1 MEPCAQNRT
10 CFKVFS
16 VITGKKERTSSPSVC
31 ANSFRRR
38 SHTDANAAIVA
49 QSYKP
54 PEPLSYITVSIELHA
69 GRGAGGESLHL
80 NGRLGNG
87 LAAELLL

>member
-1 MEPCAQNRT
+1 MATSAQNRT

-16 VITGKKERTSSPSVC
+16 VLTGKKERTSSPSIC
-31 ANSFRRR
+31 ANSFRRH

-54 PEPLSYITVSIELHA
+54 PEPLSYITLNMELRA
-69 GRGAGGESLHL
+69 GREKKKASSEWQVG
-80 NGRLGNG
+80 
-87 LAAELLL
+87 